1 MVKYN
6 TGINI
11 FMNIV
16 GGRWKC
22 LILFYLSQKATRT
35 KEFYELMPGIT
46 QKVLTEQLKQLER
59 DGLVYREVYKEV
71 PPKVEYSLTELGNSF
86 VPVLNT
92 MCTWGNEY
100 AIVRDIDQ
108 DAQICCKHDQ
118 R

>member
-22 LILFYLSQKATRT
+22 LILFYLSQKAIRT

-59 DGLVYREVYKEV
+59 DGLVHREVYKEV
-71 PPKVEYSLTELGNSF
+71 PPKVEYSLTELGKSF

-92 MCTWGNEY
+92 MCAWGNEY
-100 AIVRDIDQ
+100 ASVRDIVQ
-108 DAQICCKHDQ
+108 
-118 R
+118 